1 MFKVVLLHGVGWGGG
16 APGNAELL
24 QMDYRCVFGV
34 VPLNF
39 GGSHAG
45 RGSLQSCGFVTSSCE
60 QSHLFISRETCKKY
74 FLCVPREEKGW
85 EALF

>member
-1 MFKVVLLHGVGWGGG
+1 MFKAVLLHRAVGGG
-16 APGNAELL
+16 RAGNAKLL

-34 VPLNF
+34 APLNF

-45 RGSLQSCGFVTSSCE
+45 PGILQSCAFVTSSCE
-60 QSHLFISRETCKKY
+60 QSHLFIPREPCKKY
-74 FLCVPREEKGW
+74 FLCVPRREKGW